1 MALQRTPSAELSERF
16 GVSRRDARQ
25 LIDSGIVENPM
36 SVASGQRAVDPM
48 SSHMGIAVLVRP
60 PSGAALAFQVR
71 GAETVGAFK
80 ARIAVQVA
88 VPAARQRLVFA
99 GRTLED
105 ARAFREYNLGDES
118 ELMLVL
124 RDTVETLRYQLQG
137 KMLRDFIVRRQI
149 GGKDPTAA
157 RGGAGYSLH
166 GVCSYVYLVELR
178 GGDGT
183 QLAMKVLINTTA
195 GDQSVRIREEQMA
208 EYALLQ
214 DSARMPPHPN
224 ILSRPGLANDFWSCE
239 GCPMR
244 LHRCRCVAR
253 CGDS

>member
-1 MALQRTPSAELSERF
+1 MH
-16 GVSRRDARQ
+16 VAR
-25 LIDSGIVENPM
+25 
-36 SVASGQRAVDPM
+36 
-48 SSHMGIAVLVRP
+48 
-60 PSGAALAFQVR
+60 
-71 GAETVGAFK
+71 
-80 ARIAVQVA
+80 
-88 VPAARQRLVFA
+88 
-99 GRTLED
+99 
-105 ARAFREYNLGDES
+105 
-118 ELMLVL
+118 LVL
-124 RDTVETLRYQLQG
+124 RDVVETLRVRLQG
-137 KMLRDFIVRRQI
+137 KRLRDFIVRRQI

-224 ILSRPGLANDFWSCE
+224 ILSGPGTRGEPRTGGLLELRGLPFASASLPVC
-239 GCPMR
+239 CALR
-244 LHRCRCVAR
+244 R
-253 CGDS
+253 